1 MPKKSLYVHQS
12 SSEEEEC
19 ESVKLS
25 FCFFNKSI
33 KGVWYF
39 EICKCI
45 KYHWLG
51 NFGFVCLFSM
61 GGKIFLFTCFVGE
74 FGKLTFF
81 FWYCFVKCL
90 YLSKLFVTHF
100 AVINNLLY
108 NSVSGHLCVCGFYY
122 LFILLMTHLVV
133 NLYTKHLISQ
143 IPFECAC
150 VFWSMLSEFYDHCFF
165 LLKFQTHEDR
175 NLKCWNIISFI

>member
-1 MPKKSLYVHQS
+1 MWVHCSVYVAALFLALILSFALMLGKRFTLKWEIWSGICEAVPKKSLYVHHS

-51 NFGFVCLFSM
+51 NFGFVCLFVFY
-61 GGKIFLFTCFVGE
+61 GEKTFIFACFVGE
-74 FGKLTFF
+74 FGKLTF

-108 NSVSGHLCVCGFYY
+108 NSVSGHLCVSVDFIIY
-122 LFILLMTHLVV
+122 LF
-133 NLYTKHLISQ
+133 Y
-143 IPFECAC
+143 
-150 VFWSMLSEFYDHCFF
+150 
-165 LLKFQTHEDR
+165 
-175 NLKCWNIISFI
+175 

>member
-1 MPKKSLYVHQS
+1 MWVRCSVYVAALFLALILSFALMLGKRFTLKWEIWSGICEAVPKKSLYVHHS

-51 NFGFVCLFSM
+51 NFGFVCFLWGKNVHICLFC
-61 GGKIFLFTCFVGE
+61 GRVWKAD
-74 FGKLTFF
+74 FF

-108 NSVSGHLCVCGFYY
+108 NSVSGHLCVSVDFIIY
-122 LFILLMTHLVV
+122 LF
-133 NLYTKHLISQ
+133 Y
-143 IPFECAC
+143 
-150 VFWSMLSEFYDHCFF
+150 
-165 LLKFQTHEDR
+165 
-175 NLKCWNIISFI
+175 